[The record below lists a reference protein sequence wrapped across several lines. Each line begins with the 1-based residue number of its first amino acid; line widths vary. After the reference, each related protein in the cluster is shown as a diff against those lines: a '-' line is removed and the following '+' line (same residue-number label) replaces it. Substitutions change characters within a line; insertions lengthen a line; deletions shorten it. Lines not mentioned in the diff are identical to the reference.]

1 MFSNVRV
8 NQQIFVLDKANG
20 IFEVGTVCEEPKT
33 RYYTPSQP
41 QTNQFGYPLPMAQP
55 VQVVDL
61 VIQTPTGRCP
71 VKGLP
76 LDKNFYETEAK
87 TLFVTED
94 SQIML
99 NELKTLKGISETHI
113 KQTQYHQDMVGKYEN
128 WIDILNPE
136 EAERKRNEQKMVN
149 LETALAQQTEIN
161 QRVMDQLQ
169 ALAKQNERLQSE
181 LLMNRNGEDKNV
193 KPSKTKEQ

>member
-41 QTNQFGYPLPMAQP
+41 QTNQFGYPMPMAQP

-76 LDKNFYETEAK
+76 LDKNFFENEAK

-99 NELKTLKGISETHI
+99 NEFKTLKGISETHI
-113 KQTQYHQDMVGKYEN
+113 RQTQYHQDMIGKYEN

-136 EAERKRNEQKMVN
+136 EAERKRNEQKMAQ
-149 LETALAQQTEIN
+149 LENALAQQTAIN
-161 QRVMDQLQ
+161 QQIMEQLQ
-169 ALAKQNERLQSE
+169 MLSKQNEM
-181 LLMNRNGEDKNV
+181 LMNKNGEDKNV
-193 KPSKTKEQ
+193 KTSKIKEQ

>member
-41 QTNQFGYPLPMAQP
+41 QTNQFGYPMPMAQP

-76 LDKNFYETEAK
+76 LDKNFFENEAK

-99 NELKTLKGISETHI
+99 NEFKTLKGISETHI
-113 KQTQYHQDMVGKYEN
+113 KQTQYHQDMIGKYEN

-136 EAERKRNEQKMVN
+136 EAERKRNEQKMAQ
-149 LETALAQQTEIN
+149 LENALAQQTAIN
-161 QRVMDQLQ
+161 QRIMEQLQ
-169 ALAKQNERLQSE
+169 VLSKQNEM
-181 LLMNRNGEDKNV
+181 LMNKNGEDKNV
-193 KPSKTKEQ
+193 KTSKIKEQ

>member
-20 IFEVGTVCEEPKT
+20 IFDVGTVCEEPKT
-33 RYYTPSQP
+33 RYYTPAQP
-41 QTNQFGYPLPMAQP
+41 QTNQYGYPMPMAQP
-55 VQVVDL
+55 IQVVDL
-61 VIQTPTGRCP
+61 MIQTPTGRVP

-76 LDKNFYETEAK
+76 LDKNFYENEAK

-99 NELKTLKGISETHI
+99 NEFKTLRGISENHI
-113 KQTQYHQDMVGKYEN
+113 KQTQYHQDMIGKYDS

-136 EAERKRNEQKMVN
+136 EAERKRNEQKMAN
-149 LETALAQQTEIN
+149 LENALAQQTEIN
-161 QRVMDQLQ
+161 QRVMEQLQ
-169 ALAKQNERLQSE
+169 ALAKQNEM
-181 LLMNRNGEDKNV
+181 LLAQRGEDKN
-193 KPSKTKEQ
+193 KTSKNKEQ

>member
-33 RYYTPSQP
+33 RYYTPTKT
-41 QTNQFGYPLPMAQP
+41 QTNQFGYPMPMQQP
-55 VQVVDL
+55 IQVVDL

-71 VKGLP
+71 VQGLP
-76 LDKNFYETEAK
+76 MDRNFYENEAK

-99 NELKTLKGISETHI
+99 NEFKTLKSISETHV
-113 KQTQYHQDMVGKYEN
+113 KQTQYHQDMIGKYEN

-136 EAERKRNEQKMVN
+136 EAEKKRLAAELATMKNAYAEQTK
-149 LETALAQQTEIN
+149 IN
-161 QRVMDQLQ
+161 QQVIEQLQ
-169 ALAKQNERLQSE
+169 ALAKQNEM
-181 LLMNRNGEDKNV
+181 LLAQRGEDKNV
-193 KPSKTKEQ
+193 KSSKNKENA

>member
-41 QTNQFGYPLPMAQP
+41 QTNQFGYPMPMAQP

-76 LDKNFYETEAK
+76 LDKNFFENEAK

-99 NELKTLKGISETHI
+99 NEFKTLKGISETHI
-113 KQTQYHQDMVGKYEN
+113 RQTQYHQDMVGKYEN

-136 EAERKRNEQKMVN
+136 EAERKRNEQKMAQ
-149 LETALAQQTEIN
+149 LENALAQQTAIN
-161 QRVMDQLQ
+161 QQIMDQLQ
-169 ALAKQNERLQSE
+169 MLSKQSE
-181 LLMNRNGEDKNV
+181 LLMNRNGEDKNT
-193 KPSKTKEQ
+193 KPLKNKEQ

>member
-33 RYYTPSQP
+33 RYYTPSKT
-41 QTNQFGYPLPMAQP
+41 QTNQFGYPMPMQQP
-55 VQVVDL
+55 IQVVDL

-71 VKGLP
+71 VQGLP
-76 LDKNFYETEAK
+76 MDRNFYENEAK

-99 NELKTLKGISETHI
+99 NEFKTLKSISETHV
-113 KQTQYHQDMVGKYEN
+113 KQTQYHQDMIGKYEN
-128 WIDILNPE
+128 WIDVLNPE
-136 EAERKRNEQKMVN
+136 EAEKKRLAAELATMKNAYAEQTK
-149 LETALAQQTEIN
+149 IN
-161 QRVMDQLQ
+161 QQVIEQLQ
-169 ALAKQNERLQSE
+169 ALAKQNEM
-181 LLMNRNGEDKNV
+181 LLAQRGEDKNV
-193 KPSKTKEQ
+193 KTSKNKENA

>member
-41 QTNQFGYPLPMAQP
+41 QTNQFGYPMPMAQP

-76 LDKNFYETEAK
+76 MDKNFFENEAK

-99 NELKTLKGISETHI
+99 NEFKTLKGISETHV
-113 KQTQYHQDMVGKYEN
+113 KQTQYHQDMIGKYEN

-136 EAERKRNEQKMVN
+136 EAEKKRLAAEHATMKNAYAEQKKN
-149 LETALAQQTEIN
+149 KQQVIE
-161 QRVMDQLQ
+161 QLQ
-169 ALAKQNERLQSE
+169 ALAQQNEM
-181 LLMNRNGEDKNV
+181 LMSQRTEDKST
-193 KPSKTKEQ
+193 KSSKSKDNA

>member
-33 RYYTPSQP
+33 RYYTPSKT
-41 QTNQFGYPLPMAQP
+41 QTNQFGYPMPMQQP
-55 VQVVDL
+55 IQVVDL

-71 VKGLP
+71 VQGLP
-76 LDKNFYETEAK
+76 MDRNFYENEAK

-99 NELKTLKGISETHI
+99 NEFKTLKSISETHV
-113 KQTQYHQDMVGKYEN
+113 KQTQYHQDMIGKYEN

-136 EAERKRNEQKMVN
+136 EAEKKRLAAELATMKNAYAEQTK
-149 LETALAQQTEIN
+149 IN
-161 QRVMDQLQ
+161 QQVIEQLQ
-169 ALAKQNERLQSE
+169 ALAKQNEM
-181 LLMNRNGEDKNV
+181 LLAQRGEDKNV
-193 KPSKTKEQ
+193 KTSKNKENA

>member
-20 IFEVGTVCEEPKT
+20 IFDVGTVCEEPKT

-41 QTNQFGYPLPMAQP
+41 QTNQYGYPMPMTQP

-61 VIQTPTGRCP
+61 MIQTPTGRVP

-76 LDKNFYETEAK
+76 LDKNFYENEAK

-99 NELKTLKGISETHI
+99 NEFKTLRGISENHI
-113 KQTQYHQDMVGKYEN
+113 KQTQYHQDMIGKYDN

-136 EAERKRNEQKMVN
+136 EAERKRNEQKMAN
-149 LETALAQQTEIN
+149 LENALAQQTAIN
-161 QRVMDQLQ
+161 QQIMEQLQ
-169 ALAKQNERLQSE
+169 MLSKQNEM
-181 LLMNRNGEDKNV
+181 LMNKNGEDKN
-193 KPSKTKEQ
+193 KTSKNKEQ